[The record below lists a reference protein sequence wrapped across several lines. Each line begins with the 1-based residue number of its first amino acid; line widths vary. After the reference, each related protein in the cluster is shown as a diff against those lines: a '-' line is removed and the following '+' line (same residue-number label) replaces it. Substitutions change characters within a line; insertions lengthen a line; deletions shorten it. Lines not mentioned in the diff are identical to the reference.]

1 MISFTLTSRIVFFTS
16 LSICR
21 FFSNVASIS
30 RRLLT
35 TSGPRTPWKHG
46 SGRFSPSYI
55 LAKWICP
62 SHTCKWKF
70 TNHKLARFWILICP
84 LAICLIIKMVT
95 SWFSASMVP
104 QTYVGIDVMAYAML
118 TACIRCW
125 GGPLID
131 TLGKQELNFFM
142 AGSCLS

>member
-1 MISFTLTSRIVFFTS
+1 MLYRILKKHFFKLLSLCLSLPTQVTEHNIRNLHVKQNTADYAMILITLTSKIVFFTS
-16 LSICR
+16 LRIWR

-30 RRLLT
+30 SRLLT

-70 TNHKLARFWILICP
+70 TKFKSAKSWKQYLHGH
-84 LAICLIIKMVT
+84 CL
-95 SWFSASMVP
+95 F
-104 QTYVGIDVMAYAML
+104 D
-118 TACIRCW
+118 
-125 GGPLID
+125 
-131 TLGKQELNFFM
+131 
-142 AGSCLS
+142 